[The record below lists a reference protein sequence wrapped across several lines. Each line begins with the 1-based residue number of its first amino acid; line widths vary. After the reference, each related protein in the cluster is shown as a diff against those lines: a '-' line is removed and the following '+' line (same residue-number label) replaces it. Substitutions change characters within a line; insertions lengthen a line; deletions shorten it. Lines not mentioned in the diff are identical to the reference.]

1 MSGETETREKHA
13 GNENERENERE
24 NPNPSSKRVSD
35 AVLID
40 PKDGKAIRSMI
51 YRLAGPSLVEMLLIN
66 FAQMMNM
73 IMVGRIGAEAV
84 ATVGL
89 TSQPYLLLLVLFV
102 ALNTGTTVIVA
113 RAVGS
118 GNVEEANQAAG
129 QAFLLNILLSVA
141 VVALSVLN
149 ARWLLSAMGANEEV
163 IGHGLTYARITFLSI
178 GFTTIS
184 SVLSAILRGAG
195 DTRTPMKINVVSN
208 AVAVALGLP
217 LIYGFAGFLGMGVT
231 GAAAASIT
239 AQLIATAWLVSVM
252 VSGHYM
258 VRLRWKDVTR
268 FNSAIVMRVLKIG
281 LPTSAEQLIMR
292 LGIATFVKISAG
304 LGTVALA
311 ANQLVTSVIGLSFMP
326 GMAFAVAASTLV
338 GQALGAQKPELAET
352 YVWQV
357 RKFGM
362 VVAGIMGLVFM
373 LFAPYILMLYTGD
386 RHIIDAGTLALRIVG
401 FIQVSQ
407 ASQFILG
414 GALRGAGDTRYPL
427 YSTLIGVWGVRVVLS
442 LLFVQGLGWGM
453 AGLWSAVALD
463 QFLRSNLIYWRFKR
477 GNWKRIRI

>member
-1 MSGETETREKHA
+1 MSSATESKTESKLSNEDSETKQ
-13 GNENERENERE
+13 
-24 NPNPSSKRVSD
+24 VSE

-40 PKDGKAIRSMI
+40 PKDGKAIRRMI
-51 YRLAGPSLVEMLLIN
+51 YNLAGPSLVEMLLIN

-89 TSQPYLLLLVLFV
+89 TSQPYMLLLVLFV

-118 GNVEEANQAAG
+118 GNMDEANRAAG
-129 QAFLLNILLSVA
+129 QAFTLNILLSIII
-141 VVALSVLN
+141 VALSSLN
-149 ARWLLSAMGANEEV
+149 ASWLLQVMGANPDV
-163 IGHGLTYARITFLSI
+163 IAHGLSYAKIIFLSI

-195 DTRTPMKINVVSN
+195 DTRTPMKINVISN
-208 AVAVALGLP
+208 VVAVALGLP
-217 LIYGFAGFLGMGVT
+217 LIYGYFGLPAMGVT
-231 GAAAASIT
+231 GAAVASII
-239 AQLIATAWLVSVM
+239 AQLISTVWFVSVM
-252 VSGHYM
+252 ISGRYA
-258 VRLRWKDVTR
+258 VRITWKYATR
-268 FNSAIVMRVLKIG
+268 MDKAIMMRVLKIG
-281 LPTSAEQLIMR
+281 LPTSGEQLIMR

-338 GQALGAQKPELAET
+338 GQALGAQKTGLAET

-362 VVAGIMGLVFM
+362 VVAGVMGLVFM
-373 LFAPYILMLYTGD
+373 IFAPYILMLYTKD
-386 RHIIDAGTLALRIVG
+386 QSIIDAGTLALRIVG
-401 FIQVSQ
+401 VIQVSQ

-414 GALRGAGDTRYPL
+414 GALRGAGDTKYPL
-427 YSTLIGVWGVRVVLS
+427 YSTLIGVWGIRVVLS
-442 LLFVQGLGWGM
+442 LLFVKGFEWGM

-477 GNWKRIRI
+477 GNWKTIRL

>member
-1 MSGETETREKHA
+1 MREETES
-13 GNENERENERE
+13 RENDAEAEKEQAAR
-24 NPNPSSKRVSD
+24 RLSD

-40 PKDGKAIRSMI
+40 PKDGKAIRGII

-73 IMVGRIGAEAV
+73 MMVGRLGAEAV
-84 ATVGL
+84 AAVGL

-113 RAVGS
+113 RSVGA
-118 GNVEEANQAAG
+118 GNLQEANRAAG
-129 QAFLLNILLSVA
+129 QAFTLNIALSAVIVLLSCW
-141 VVALSVLN
+141 N
-149 ARWLLSAMGANEEV
+149 ARWLLGAMGADEQV
-163 IGHGLTYARITFLSI
+163 IGYGVTYARITFLSI

-195 DTRTPMKINVVSN
+195 DTRTPMKINVVAN
-208 AVAVALGLP
+208 AAAVALGLP
-217 LIYGFAGFLGMGVT
+217 FIYGFAGVPGMGVT
-231 GAAAASIT
+231 GAAAASIL
-239 AQLIATAWLVSVM
+239 AQGIAAVWLVAVM
-252 VSGHYM
+252 ASGHYA
-258 VRLRWKDVTR
+258 VRLRRMDVSR
-268 FNSAIVMRVLKIG
+268 FDSAMIMRVLKIG
-281 LPTSAEQLIMR
+281 LPTSGEQLIMR
-292 LGIATFVKISAG
+292 LGIAAFVKISAG

-338 GQALGAQKPELAET
+338 GQALGAGKPELAET

-362 VVAGIMGLVFM
+362 IVAGIMGLVFII
-373 LFAPYILMLYTGD
+373 FAPYILMLYTSD
-386 RHIIDAGTLALRIVG
+386 SKIVDAGTLALRIVG
-401 FIQVSQ
+401 FIQISQ

-427 YSTLIGVWGVRVVLS
+427 YSAFIGVWGVRVALS
-442 LLFVQGLGWGM
+442 LLFVQGFQWGM
-453 AGLWSAVALD
+453 TGLWSAVALD
-463 QFLRSNLIYWRFKR
+463 QLLRSNLIYWRFKR
-477 GNWKRIRI
+477 GHWKKVRI